1 MAAAFKIE
9 PRPEYGERAWE
20 LAEVCASSVSEGFSM
35 RYWLGEGDY
44 VDGIPHPTAGDG
56 EANWGL
62 YGLIYEQIVETFF
75 IPISG
80 SWDDFV

>member
-1 MAAAFKIE
+1 
-9 PRPEYGERAWE
+9 
-20 LAEVCASSVSEGFSM
+20 M